1 MNFVQFTFE
10 NKENFDKAKKLVECY
25 TVKVL
30 HESTKNRAIAIASK
44 AEATFFSLKLE
55 SGKIPYTFTVKG
67 DKDESH

>member
-1 MNFVQFTFE
+1 MNFVQFTFA
-10 NKENFDKAKKLVECY
+10 NKENFDKAKKLVESY
-25 TVKVL
+25 AVKVSY
-30 HESTKNRAIAIASK
+30 ESTEYRAIVIASK

>member
-10 NKENFDKAKKLVECY
+10 DKENFDKAKKLIECY
-25 TVKVL
+25 TVKVS
-30 HESTKNRAIAIASK
+30 HESTEHRAIAIASK